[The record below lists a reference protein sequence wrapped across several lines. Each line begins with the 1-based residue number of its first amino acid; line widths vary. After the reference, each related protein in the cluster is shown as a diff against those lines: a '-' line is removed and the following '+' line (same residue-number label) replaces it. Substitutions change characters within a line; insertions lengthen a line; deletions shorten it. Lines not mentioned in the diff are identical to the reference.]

1 MPKRISFLSALTILS
16 VWTVAHPAF
25 GQALVPHTV
34 QLDPKKLEQQGIGL
48 VQEATQLAQFQQFD
62 LALSRARLA
71 TQLAPKLP
79 EAWAVLGGLY
89 LQADQVDPGI
99 NALKRAQTLDPRNA
113 AILFALGTA
122 NFQKMNYQQSIDY
135 IQSGLKLKP
144 NVPGALFDLGNAYLM
159 LKQNREAIASY
170 EKAYAQDKDYWPAIN
185 NVALVKY
192 EQGEIDEAIRLWRS
206 SVKIDP
212 KAAEPKLAAAVAL
225 YSKGDREQGLTLGE
239 AAIRL
244 DSRYGDLKFLKE
256 NLWGE
261 KLLAATQKFLSVPRI
276 QATIIQAQAAPPTPS
291 PRPEQ

>member
-16 VWTVAHPAF
+16 VGAAVNPAW
-25 GQALVPHTV
+25 GQALVPHMV
-34 QLDPKKLEQQGIGL
+34 QLDTAKLEQQGIGL
-48 VQEATQLAQFQQFD
+48 VQEATQLAQFQQFE

-71 TQLAPKLP
+71 TQLAPKIP
-79 EAWAVLGGLY
+79 EAWAVLGGLS
-89 LQADQVDPGI
+89 LQANQIDPGI

-122 NFQKMNYQQSIDY
+122 HFQKASYQQSIDY

-159 LKQNREAIASY
+159 LKQNRDAIASY
-170 EKAYAQDKDYWPAIN
+170 EKAYAQDKEYWPAIN

-192 EQGEIDEAIRLWRS
+192 EQGDVDEAIQLWRT
-206 SVKIDP
+206 SVTIDP
-212 KAAEPKLAAAVAL
+212 KAAEPKLAVAVAL
-225 YSKGDREQGLTLGE
+225 YNKGDREQGLVLGE
-239 AAIRL
+239 SALRL
-244 DSRYGDLKFLKE
+244 DSRYGDLKFLKD

-276 QATIIQAQAAPPTPS
+276 QATIAQAQSAPLAKPQ
-291 PRPEQ
+291 RPEQ

>member
-16 VWTVAHPAF
+16 VWATAHPAF
-25 GQALVPHTV
+25 GQALVPHML
-34 QLDPKKLEQQGIGL
+34 QLDTKKLEQQGIGL

-71 TQLAPKLP
+71 TQLAPKIP
-79 EAWAVLGGLY
+79 EVWAVLGGLH
-89 LQADQVDPGI
+89 LQVKQIDPGI
-99 NALKRAQTLDPRNA
+99 NALKRAQTLAPRNTA
-113 AILFALGTA
+113 VLFALGTA
-122 NFQKMNYQQSIDY
+122 YFQKASYQQSIDY

-170 EKAYAQDKDYWPAIN
+170 EKAYAQDKEYWPAIN

-192 EQGEIDEAIRLWRS
+192 EQGNIDDAIRLWQT
-206 SVKIDP
+206 SVAIDP
-212 KAAEPKLAAAVAL
+212 KAAEPKLAVAVAL
-225 YSKGDREQGLTLGE
+225 YNKGDREQGLALGE

-244 DSRYGDLKFLKE
+244 DNRYSDLKFLKE

-261 KLLAATQKFLSVPRI
+261 KLLSATQKFLSVPRI
-276 QATIIQAQAAPPTPS
+276 QATIAQAQSAPSAAPQ
-291 PRPEQ
+291 RPEQ

>member
-16 VWTVAHPAF
+16 VWTVADPAF
-25 GQALVPHTV
+25 GQALVPHML
-34 QLDPKKLEQQGIGL
+34 QLDTKKLEQQGIGL

-71 TQLAPKLP
+71 TQLAPKIP

-89 LQADQVDPGI
+89 LQSNQTDLGI
-99 NALKRAQTLDPRNA
+99 SALKRSQTLDPRNA

-122 NFQKMNYQQSIDY
+122 HFQKASYQQSIDY

-144 NVPGALFDLGNAYLM
+144 NVSGALFDLGNAYLM
-159 LKQNREAIASY
+159 LKQNQAAIASY
-170 EKAYAQDKDYWPAIN
+170 EKAYAQDKEYWPAIN
-185 NVALVKY
+185 NVALIKY
-192 EQGEIDEAIRLWRS
+192 EQGDVDSAIRLWKA
-206 SVKIDP
+206 SVAIDP
-212 KAAEPKLAAAVAL
+212 KAAEPKLAVAVAL
-225 YSKGDREQGLTLGE
+225 YSKGDREQGVTLGE

-244 DSRYGDLKFLKE
+244 DSRYSDLKFLKD

-276 QATIIQAQAAPPTPS
+276 KETIAQAQSAPPQPQQ
-291 PRPEQ
+291 PEQ

>member
-1 MPKRISFLSALTILS
+1 MPKRTSFLSALTVLS
-16 VWTVAHPAF
+16 MLTAAHPVF
-25 GQALVPHTV
+25 GQALVPHMV
-34 QLDPKKLEQQGIGL
+34 QLDTNKLEQQGIGL

-79 EAWAVLGGLY
+79 EAWAVLGRLH
-89 LQADQVDPGI
+89 LQINEIDPGI
-99 NALKRAQTLDPRNA
+99 NALKRSQTLDPRNA
-113 AILFALGTA
+113 AVLFALGTA
-122 NFQKMNYQQSIDY
+122 YFQKTSYQQSIDY

-144 NVPGALFDLGNAYLM
+144 NLPGALFDLGNAYLM

-170 EKAYAQDKDYWPAIN
+170 EKAYAQDKEYWPAIN

-192 EQGEIDEAIRLWRS
+192 EQGAVDDAIRLWRT
-206 SVKIDP
+206 SVAIDP

-225 YSKGDREQGLTLGE
+225 YNKGDREQGLVLGE

-244 DSRYGDLKFLKE
+244 DSRYSDLKFLKD

-276 QATIIQAQAAPPTPS
+276 QAMIAQAQSAPSAQPQ
-291 PRPEQ
+291 RPEQ